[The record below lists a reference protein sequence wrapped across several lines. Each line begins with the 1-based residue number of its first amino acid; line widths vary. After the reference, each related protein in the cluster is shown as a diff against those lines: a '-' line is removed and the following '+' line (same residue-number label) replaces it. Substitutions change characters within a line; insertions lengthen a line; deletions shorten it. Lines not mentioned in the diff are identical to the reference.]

1 MNVTTTDD
9 LGPEHAAELCDLYDQ
24 YPWWERRTVDDIQT
38 MIKHTDLLVGLRDA
52 ETGDLIAAG
61 RVITDFV
68 YYGKVFDVIVAE
80 GHRNNGLGRTLM
92 ESIIEHPALDSL
104 SILTLD
110 CREGLIPFYED
121 CGFERHEK
129 EFTLEGRTEELVSM
143 AFIQGNQ

>member
-9 LGPEHAAELCDLYDQ
+9 FGPEHAAELCDLYDQ
-24 YPWWERRTVDDIQT
+24 YPWWESRTADDIRT
-38 MIKHTDLLVGLRDA
+38 MIEHTDLLVGLRDA

-80 GHRNNGLGRTLM
+80 GHRNNGFGRTLM

-110 CREGLIPFYED
+110 CRERLIPFYED
-121 CGFERHEK
+121 CGFNRQEK
-129 EFTLEGRTEELVSM
+129 EYTIDGRTEELVGM
-143 AFIQGNQ
+143 AFIQGSQ